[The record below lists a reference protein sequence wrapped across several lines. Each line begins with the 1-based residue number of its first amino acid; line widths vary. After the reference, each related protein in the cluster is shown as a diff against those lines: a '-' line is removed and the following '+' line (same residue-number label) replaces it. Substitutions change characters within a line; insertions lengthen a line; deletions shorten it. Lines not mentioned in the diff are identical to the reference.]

1 MAGIGKK
8 ATDWLRHIPYLS
20 LTITFNQLPRCIFPP
35 ASSLNLQL
43 IPVPRLDLNLTK
55 KWGKSSDFCRVPF
68 TRSDSFLSH
77 DLSGWLLRYVTSIM
91 LFHSRF
97 LIYPPAPESA
107 SGISFPRERLRNIR
121 KRTFFFPH
129 HKENEKLN
137 SFPVHII
144 CFSTHS
150 GHLFGPCVLCQTWS
164 LLHWWRESFCSV
176 EAAMVVL
183 FYCGRFAV
191 LQSFWTTEHFLSFS
205 YRPIWAFI
213 GQYPPAPTN
222 NRGSKLYIFFS
233 FSKAYY

>member
-1 MAGIGKK
+1 
-8 ATDWLRHIPYLS
+8 
-20 LTITFNQLPRCIFPP
+20 
-35 ASSLNLQL
+35 
-43 IPVPRLDLNLTK
+43 
-55 KWGKSSDFCRVPF
+55 
-68 TRSDSFLSH
+68 
-77 DLSGWLLRYVTSIM
+77 M

-164 LLHWWRESFCSV
+164 LTLMEGIVLLRRSSHGR
-176 EAAMVVL
+176 VVL
-183 FYCGRFAV
+183 LRPFCCTSVILNVRTLLILLISSYLSIHWSISSCTNQQQRFQAV
-191 LQSFWTTEHFLSFS
+191 
-205 YRPIWAFI
+205 
-213 GQYPPAPTN
+213 
-222 NRGSKLYIFFS
+222 YIFFL
-233 FSKAYY
+233 F